1 MFYTVLFIMLS
12 AVSYSGFWYEPLFSV
27 DRTYL
32 TAATF
37 LFSVFNG
44 FFIARQANRYN
55 DVRNLISK
63 IDANLSI
70 IYRESTHIGGAF
82 TKKIGTIIL
91 DYYETRKRG
100 WDNYIKHRST
110 MIADFHKA
118 IDLQYKKESDGIKGE
133 AMRKMMLVIDDMQVE
148 RKALI
153 TLSEEK
159 VTRYQYTIVFL
170 LAFVLIAMFLSLN
183 TQGYLIESF
192 MKGVL
197 VSVVG
202 VVVWMLHKFDEL
214 HVFEG
219 VIGEHS
225 ARDVMEIIKG
235 KK

>member
-1 MFYTVLFIMLS
+1 MFYIVLVLVLS
-12 AVSYSGFWYEPLFSV
+12 SVTYSSFFFSPMFEV

-32 TAATF
+32 SSATF

-55 DVRNLISK
+55 DVRNLVSK

-82 TKKIGTIIL
+82 TKKIGSIIL
-91 DYYETRKRG
+91 GYYEMRKKG
-100 WDNYIKHRST
+100 WNDYIMHKST
-110 MIADFHKA
+110 TIADFHKA
-118 IDLQYKKESDGIKGE
+118 IDAQYKKANDGIKGE
-133 AMRKMMLVIDDMQVE
+133 AMRKMMLVIDDMQIQ

-153 TLSEEK
+153 TLNEEK

-170 LAFVLIAMFLSLN
+170 LAVVLVAMFLSLD
-183 TQGYLIESF
+183 TSGHLVESF

-197 VSVVG
+197 ISVVG

-219 VIGEHS
+219 VVGEHS
-225 ARDVMEIIKG
+225 ARDVIDIIAGNK
-235 KK
+235 

>member
-1 MFYTVLFIMLS
+1 MFYITLAFVLS
-12 AVSYSGFWYEPLFSV
+12 AITYSGFYYEPIFFV

-44 FFIARQANRYN
+44 FFIARQAARYN
-55 DVRNLISK
+55 DVRTLISK

-70 IYRESTHIGGAF
+70 IYREATHVGGPF
-82 TKKIGTIIL
+82 VKKISAIIL
-91 DYYETRKRG
+91 DYYTTRKKG
-100 WDNYIKHRST
+100 WNEYIKHKSS

-118 IDLQYKKESDGIKGE
+118 IDAQYKKSNEGIKGE
-133 AMRKMMLVIDDMQVE
+133 AMRKMLFVIDDMQVQ

-153 TLSEEK
+153 TLNEEK

-170 LAFVLIAMFLSLN
+170 LAFVLVAMFLSLN
-183 TQGYLIESF
+183 THGQLVESF

-197 VSVVG
+197 ISVVG

-219 VIGEHS
+219 VVGEHS
-225 ARDVMEIIKG
+225 ARDVIEIIEG